1 MVALTYWERSLLSR
15 AWAAW
20 TRHVTDV
27 KAALLHLLRP
37 GGLLVPTST
46 SPVDDPPP
54 GRWREAQRGRAS
66 AGWITHRARAALGP
80 GVVAEQSSEA
90 EQGSE
95 ASRAA
100 ARGVGA
106 HTSEPGSAQASLEG
120 LLFVLR
126 AEEHGRAGVLR
137 RGVAGW
143 RMSALAGSEEMREAF
158 RRASRIKATARK
170 GAVLGAWLACCRTR
184 RRLGQALGALYRR
197 CCARALRTH
206 GLAWRDGA
214 RRRREYRRW
223 VAERERARRRGLGL
237 RALCW
242 WRHGYLPTRQEH
254 RRLVGAVR
262 ARAARRLCAAGLA
275 GFLAVVLALVVCCD
289 TPVTVSCQ

>member
-1 MVALTYWERSLLSR
+1 M
-15 AWAAW
+15 
-20 TRHVTDV
+20 
-27 KAALLHLLRP
+27 
-37 GGLLVPTST
+37 G
-46 SPVDDPPP
+46 
-54 GRWREAQRGRAS
+54 
-66 AGWITHRARAALGP
+66 
-80 GVVAEQSSEA
+80 EA

-95 ASRAA
+95 ASRAPARGVHPVCSETPKSQPHRAA
-100 ARGVGA
+100 ARGVGPQ
-106 HTSEPGSAQASLEG
+106 TSEHASAQASLEG

-143 RMSALAGSEEMREAF
+143 RMSALAGSEEMREAS

-184 RRLGQALGALYRR
+184 RRLGAALGALYRR

-214 RRRREYRRW
+214 RRLREHWRW
-223 VAERERARRRGLGL
+223 VAERELGRRRRLGL
-237 RALCW
+237 RALSW
-242 WRHGYLPTRQEH
+242 WRYGYLPKRQEH

-275 GFLAVVLALVVCCD
+275 GFRAVVLALVVCED
-289 TPVTVSCQ
+289 TSVTVFDSVDQVCWYPRPVTTVCMW

>member
-1 MVALTYWERSLLSR
+1 M
-15 AWAAW
+15 
-20 TRHVTDV
+20 
-27 KAALLHLLRP
+27 
-37 GGLLVPTST
+37 
-46 SPVDDPPP
+46 
-54 GRWREAQRGRAS
+54 
-66 AGWITHRARAALGP
+66 
-80 GVVAEQSSEA
+80 VAEQSSEA

-106 HTSEPGSAQASLEG
+106 HTSLLSCGPQVWNASQAVSDSAAHGVGAHTSEHGSAQASLEG